1 MEIDKW
7 GLVNDSVKIRLAL
20 DLHSSNKIGV
30 TVSSLSSSLL
40 PFVFS
45 WRSHSCVYS
54 QGFLFFF
61 FSKCSRTLLGLQ
73 RSLILGSQCFYRS
86 KLHPS
91 FRTNCKSWFCRA
103 FGLDSSVF
111 WMWNRLHRSMTYAVN
126 KSTTVLCL
134 STFKELKQTD
144 LSFLVL
150 KITYDCMFCIPR
162 SRLTVFLNCY
172 NHTFLKSALQ
182 NLFGLNVKAVT
193 ICSLMWL
200 YFQFLVHVRFQ

>member
-1 MEIDKW
+1 
-7 GLVNDSVKIRLAL
+7 
-20 DLHSSNKIGV
+20 
-30 TVSSLSSSLL
+30 
-40 PFVFS
+40 
-45 WRSHSCVYS
+45 
-54 QGFLFFF
+54 
-61 FSKCSRTLLGLQ
+61 
-73 RSLILGSQCFYRS
+73 
-86 KLHPS
+86 
-91 FRTNCKSWFCRA
+91 
-103 FGLDSSVF
+103 
-111 WMWNRLHRSMTYAVN
+111 MTYAVN

-193 ICSLMWL
+193 ICSLM
-200 YFQFLVHVRFQ
+200 